1 VEHGAREGKREP
13 ISDLE
18 VALFAAGS
26 AKAEASR
33 SSVTVTVDGMASKLQ
48 EAIKQ
53 GKPFSN
59 VRQEMWL
66 NLQRTAAQLTHYFE
80 HQLRPYGL
88 SPTQYNV
95 LRILRGAGEN
105 GLCQHEVGSR
115 LVAQVP
121 DVPRILARME
131 KAGWVRRVRGNEDR
145 RMMLVSLTKLGAAL
159 VNDMD
164 GAVEHMMDDAFHSIP
179 KPDLE
184 RLNDLL
190 VQARAHTGCGK

>member
-1 VEHGAREGKREP
+1 
-13 ISDLE
+13 
-18 VALFAAGS
+18 
-26 AKAEASR
+26 
-33 SSVTVTVDGMASKLQ
+33 MASKLQ
-48 EAIKQ
+48 EEIKQ
-53 GKPFSN
+53 GKPFSD

-95 LRILRGAGEN
+95 LRILRGAGET
-105 GLCQHEVGSR
+105 GLCQYQIGSR

-131 KAGWVRRVRGNEDR
+131 KSGWVRRVRGDEDR
-145 RMMLVSLTKLGAAL
+145 RMRLVSLTEPGAAL

-164 GAVEHMMDDAFHSIP
+164 GAVDHMMDDAFSAMAEL
-179 KPDLE
+179 DVV

-190 VQARAHTGCGK
+190 VQARARTGCGK